1 MSNFRS
7 VRAYNDNRGFA
18 APKLPFVNRHN
29 RPGAVGRGYI
39 SISRLGTATNP
50 LQRPVS
56 GDELEPRVGLAGQHL
71 AFEYQSESCRL
82 DPLGCPIF

>member
-29 RPGAVGRGYI
+29 RPESAADRVSRKPAARGAEALKYG
-39 SISRLGTATNP
+39 SR
-50 LQRPVS
+50 S
-56 GDELEPRVGLAGQHL
+56 
-71 AFEYQSESCRL
+71 
-82 DPLGCPIF
+82 